1 MREAN
6 SFDIFLLV
14 LLGIIWGSSFFN
26 IKIATYS
33 YEPIT
38 LALVRVIF
46 ASAPLILLCK
56 FKKIK
61 IEAFSNVWKHYALIG
76 LCNIAIPFI
85 LIAIGTS
92 KINSYLAAM
101 LMSTTPLSGTIL
113 AHFFTKNEKINIF
126 KVIGVL
132 VGFSGILFL
141 FLDKII
147 INESN
152 YIFALITILGS
163 TFYSIGG
170 ILTIKIKNKGNEN
183 VTTSTTIWSLIFLF
197 PMAII
202 LEKPWLSDPSLES
215 TLSLLYLGI
224 VATGLA
230 WTPFGGDILF
240 IEASVSP
247 GSGKIQITGQ
257 LGDVMKESAQLAL
270 SYLKAHSKQL
280 KIPENAFTHWD
291 VHLHVPAGATPKD
304 GPSAGISILSALASI
319 YTQRK
324 VKGDIA
330 LTGEITLRG
339 LVLAVGGIKEKVLA
353 AKRAGIKEVVLP
365 SKNEKDVAE
374 IEQDVIEDLTISYVE
389 KMDQVLPKLL
399 EKTSINKPFEFFER
413 PDIVKK

>member
-6 SFDIFLLV
+6 SFDVFLLV
-14 LLGIIWGSSFFN
+14 LLGLIWGSSFFN

-46 ASAPLILLCK
+46 ASVPLIILCK
-56 FKKIK
+56 LKNIK
-61 IEAFSNVWKHYALIG
+61 IEAFSKEWRSYALIG

-113 AHFFTKNEKINIF
+113 AHFFTKNEKINIL
-126 KVIGVL
+126 KVIGIL
-132 VGFSGILFL
+132 IGFSGILFL

-170 ILTIKIKNKGNEN
+170 ILTIQIKNKGNEN

-197 PMAII
+197 PMALI
-202 LEKPWLSDPSLES
+202 LEKPWLAEPTLES
-215 TLSLLYLGI
+215 TLSLFYLGI

-230 WTPFGGDILF
+230 WLIRFR
-240 IEASVSP
+240 
-247 GSGKIQITGQ
+247 
-257 LGDVMKESAQLAL
+257 
-270 SYLKAHSKQL
+270 
-280 KIPENAFTHWD
+280 
-291 VHLHVPAGATPKD
+291 
-304 GPSAGISILSALASI
+304 ILS
-319 YTQRK
+319 
-324 VKGDIA
+324 VN
-330 LTGEITLRG
+330 G
-339 LVLAVGGIKEKVLA
+339 LVFQTQVAYLIPIFGIFFGYFLMDEVITWRVLISLSIIII
-353 AKRAGIKEVVLP
+353 GI
-365 SKNEKDVAE
+365 
-374 IEQDVIEDLTISYVE
+374 Y
-389 KMDQVLPKLL
+389 
-399 EKTSINKPFEFFER
+399 
-413 PDIVKK
+413 IVKKNNKGFK